1 MGILDVFGGR
11 TAEEEEALRR
21 EAAAT
26 FDNVLWTQYGGI
38 DTMYEPDG
46 TRRDFHAMPKD
57 RYTADMIQAAVD
69 ANASRSSIREG
80 IFDKVLGET
89 GDLRS
94 AVLATQA
101 ADFTPALG
109 TAIGLQEANIA
120 RQEIMPYLQ
129 EGDYKSAAI
138 EGINTAL
145 GLGDAALTALPIA
158 GGAWKTARRFA
169 PNTSADAVGL
179 GRSLLSGDMEGVRDT
194 FTRSRPPQPLSAFG
208 GERAMGLTPQ
218 EDDLLQKAKD
228 MFAAGESN
236 LRVFNETGWFKGA
249 DGKLRFEINDQAA
262 TVKDMNAQTLGDFLD
277 HPELFR
283 LYPNMQNNPVIA
295 ENMSSGSLGS
305 YNPRSMQIR
314 VQRDT
319 PENVKSPLM
328 HEVQHALQDLEGFS
342 RGSTP
347 SGGYSK
353 EQAQRF
359 AQSIMENDSA
369 AKSRQ
374 AFYDT
379 QGASAELKPLYTAQY
394 IDKLDALT
402 ERALDGRAK
411 PRDITRLG
419 EWYRWGDKIRSEL
432 GPMPKKAGRERDYW
446 IASAARQLRD
456 MEIENLDDYAR
467 LSYEDTIN
475 RFETP
480 KDRANAVKRIERR
493 RDKTAPASREY
504 YNLTK
509 RAKEAQQLDDIE
521 AYLQNAG
528 EVEARNVQTRLDP
541 EKSKL
546 FPWATQDYDYNQQ
559 IVDNF
564 SKYDDPS
571 SIYLSMNEKPLGL
584 LVLEQQARGNKKL
597 GGLLSD
603 AGLNISDL
611 STANPADLEKLLH
624 TAANR
629 GILDARSANNLM
641 RGLLD

>member
-1 MGILDVFGGR
+1 MASIWDFFSKEAGQQRRKWLDETVGGAVEYITPPNLRPAVGFAAQMNPIQGMGDAMQAGGVVFDPEQTTEARKRAAVDMGIEVAMALTPAALAARGYLTPVQGVMEGLLGGSPAQQQIAQDAANLVSDVKYAGRSAAEGDVQGLLDVFR
-11 TAEEEEALRR
+11 PSR
-21 EAAAT
+21 EA
-26 FDNVLWTQYGGI
+26 
-38 DTMYEPDG
+38 
-46 TRRDFHAMPKD
+46 
-57 RYTADMIQAAVD
+57 
-69 ANASRSSIREG
+69 
-80 IFDKVLGET
+80 
-89 GDLRS
+89 
-94 AVLATQA
+94 
-101 ADFTPALG
+101 
-109 TAIGLQEANIA
+109 
-120 RQEIMPYLQ
+120 
-129 EGDYKSAAI
+129 
-138 EGINTAL
+138 
-145 GLGDAALTALPIA
+145 
-158 GGAWKTARRFA
+158 
-169 PNTSADAVGL
+169 
-179 GRSLLSGDMEGVRDT
+179 
-194 FTRSRPPQPLSAFG
+194 QPLSAFG
-208 GERAMGLTPQ
+208 GERAMGLNPQ
-218 EDDLLQKAKD
+218 ETELLQKAKD

-236 LRVFNETGWFKGA
+236 SRVFGETGWFKGA

-262 TVKDMNAQTLGDFLD
+262 TVKNMDAQTLGDFLD

-283 LYPNMQNNPVIA
+283 LYPNMRNNPVSA

-305 YNPRSMQIR
+305 YNPRTMMVK

-319 PENVKSPLM
+319 PENMKSPLM
-328 HEVQHALQDLEGFS
+328 HEVQHALQDFESFS

-347 SGGYSK
+347 SDGYSQ

-359 AQSIMENDSA
+359 AQNIMENESA

-379 QGASAELKPLYTAQY
+379 QGASAELSPLYKAQY
-394 IDKLDALT
+394 VDKLDALT

-419 EWYRWGDKIRSEL
+419 EWYRWGDEIRSNL

-456 MEIENLDDYAR
+456 KEIESLDDYAR
-467 LSYEDTIN
+467 LSYEDVLN

-504 YNLTK
+504 YQLTK
-509 RAKEAQQLDDIE
+509 RAKEAQQLDAID
-521 AYLQNAG
+521 AYLKNAG

-559 IVDNF
+559 IIDNF
-564 SKYDDPS
+564 SKYDNPS
-571 SIYLSMNEKPLGL
+571 NIYLSMGQKPLGL

-603 AGLNISDL
+603 AGMDITDL
-611 STANPADLEKLLH
+611 STANPSEIQGLLDI
-624 TAANR
+624 AQKR
-629 GILDARSANNLM
+629 GIIDPRSANNLM
-641 RGLLD
+641 RGLLK